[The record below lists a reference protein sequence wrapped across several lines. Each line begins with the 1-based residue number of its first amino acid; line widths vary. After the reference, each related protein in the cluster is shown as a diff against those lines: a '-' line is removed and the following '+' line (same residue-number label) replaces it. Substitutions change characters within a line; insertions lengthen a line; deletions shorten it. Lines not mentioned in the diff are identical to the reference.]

1 MLDFLKTQ
9 DSEWPAALR
18 ALWQSIPEPERA
30 PTRIWFSFHPLLLAG
45 LPRADAPSFRDF
57 FQIRGSL
64 DLAGAV
70 DTSHAFHPRHRDW
83 PAVKRALAAFT
94 PRTNL
99 ETSIRQIDAPLSL
112 AAIGLM
118 TLRQVG
124 VERFFATSASVAV
137 AKPTRA
143 PWFEKLLPFAGRRPR
158 ITFDANDTRDGWFA
172 LIPSQE
178 ITTAAELD
186 KRPYSHRDPRCV
198 DGLGPIP
205 VDCKSGS
212 CGTCWIGVT
221 AGNEHLSPVSE
232 YERRR
237 MEYFGYWDS
246 GFENP
251 AADRP
256 LIRLA
261 CQTQAFDSASI
272 IIPPWNGV
280 WGASRRARWQE
291 AGSD

>member
-1 MLDFLKTQ
+1 MD
-9 DSEWPAALR
+9 
-18 ALWQSIPEPERA
+18 
-30 PTRIWFSFHPLLLAG
+30 

-57 FQIRGSL
+57 FQLRGSL
-64 DLAGAV
+64 DLADSI

-83 PAVKRALAAFT
+83 PTVKRALAAFT

-124 VERFFATSASVAV
+124 VDRFFATTPNANSVKPARAS
-137 AKPTRA
+137 
-143 PWFEKLLPFAGRRPR
+143 WFDRFRRGPR
-158 ITFDANDTRDGWFA
+158 VTFDASDPRQGWFA

-221 AGNEHLSPVSE
+221 QGNENLSPVSE

-237 MEYFGYWDS
+237 MEYFGYWDT

-251 AADRP
+251 SADRP

-272 IIPPWNGV
+272 VIPPWNGV
-280 WGASRRARWQE
+280 WGASRRARWRE
-291 AGSD
+291 AVPD